1 MIYHSYNFVDSYSN
15 ASGNRQ
21 DKIVL
26 GELGKVI
33 NKEPKAVITAL
44 KNAGIQVP
52 KRATRKDLVRLIIAN
67 KRNKTLIQSL
77 SVLITASAT
86 YSKSAFANFGE
97 GDTSEEGLTKL
108 PTLSA
113 SQGLKGQAKGTTEL
127 QKGEDTGKGF
137 LQGIANFFQSR
148 KASKAENGTK
158 STSEDQNNW
167 KKFQNWFNKNRGTI
181 NQVGTTLYNSLG
193 TANTGSV
200 PLGGDGGSGSGAGSG
215 ADQTWIQRNKTLVV
229 VGIIAIG
236 GLVYFATKGKGK
248 GKGK

>member
-67 KRNKTLIQSL
+67 KRNKMLIQSL

-86 YSKSAFANFGE
+86 YNQSAFSNFGE
-97 GDTSEEGLTKL
+97 GDNSEEGLTKL

-113 SQGLKGQAKGTTEL
+113 SQGLKGQAQGTTEL
-127 QKGEDTGKGF
+127 AKGADTGGKGF
-137 LQGIANFFQSR
+137 LQGIVNFFQGR
-148 KASKAENGTK
+148 KASKDVNVTK
-158 STSEDQNNW
+158 STAEEQSNW

-200 PLGGDGGSGSGAGSG
+200 PLGGNGGGTGAGSG
-215 ADQTWIQRNKTLVV
+215 SDQTWIQRNKTLVV

-248 GKGK
+248 GK